1 MAATIKDIANRTG
14 LGLATISKYL
24 NGGNVLPK
32 NRDAIE
38 AAISELDYQPNSFAR
53 GLKTKRS
60 KVIGVVLPEINN
72 AFLMQFL
79 TEMEY
84 NLKRK
89 DYAIFVSD
97 CHNDKIKE
105 IEAVNFLLSKG
116 VDGIISVP
124 LSRSGKHL
132 QSAFAQNVPVLLID
146 RAIPALSRKVDS
158 ITIDNEAISYEAV
171 QGQIITKGHRRI
183 GIVTGPEGTY
193 TADRRLLGYHNA
205 LVDSGLGADPEL
217 VWRGDYT
224 VEGGVAG
231 YKALIAKN
239 PDMTA
244 IFATNHYTTMG
255 VLMAINEERKRIP
268 TDISILGFD
277 AMDWLQIVNPPLTIV
292 EQPMQEIGRL
302 AAEILMRRLLNKD
315 DMPKQSIKLSAKLHI
330 GESIGTVK
338 TAQRSRADKRRRN
351 IASL

>member
-1 MAATIKDIANRTG
+1 MAATIKDISNQTG

-24 NGGNVLPK
+24 NGGNVLPE

-38 AAISELDYQPNSFAR
+38 AAINELDYLPNSFAR

-60 KVIGVVLPEINN
+60 KAIGVVLPEINN
-72 AFLMQFL
+72 AVLMQIL
-79 TEMEY
+79 AEMEY
-84 NLKRK
+84 TLKLK

-116 VDGIISVP
+116 VDGIISIP

-132 QSAFAQNVPVLLID
+132 QRAFVQNVPILLLD
-146 RAIPALSRKVDS
+146 RAIPSLSSKVDS

-171 QGQIITKGHRRI
+171 MEQIIAKGHKRI
-183 GIVTGPEGTY
+183 GIVTGPDGTY
-193 TADRRLLGYHNA
+193 TADGRWLGYHTA
-205 LVDSGLGADPEL
+205 LQDAGLDADPAL

-224 VEGGVAG
+224 VTGGVEG
-231 YKALIAKN
+231 YKALSAKN

-255 VLMAINEERKRIP
+255 VLMALNEEKKKIP
-268 TDISILGFD
+268 DDISILGFD
-277 AMDWLQIVNPPLTIV
+277 AMDWLQIVNPILTII
-292 EQPMQEIGRL
+292 EQPMQEMGRL
-302 AAEILMRRLLNKD
+302 AAEILMRRLLDED

-330 GESIGTVK
+330 GESIGAVRPARKSK
-338 TAQRSRADKRRRN
+338 TYKQ
-351 IASL
+351 